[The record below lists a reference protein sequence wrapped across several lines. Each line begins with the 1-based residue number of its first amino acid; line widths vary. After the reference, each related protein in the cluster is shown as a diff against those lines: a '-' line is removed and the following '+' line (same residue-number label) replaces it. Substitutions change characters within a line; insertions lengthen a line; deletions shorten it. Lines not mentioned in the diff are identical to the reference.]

1 MINIDVMNLNIGTL
15 ERLVAAASYESN
27 DVYNKLQNLAK
38 AYQENP
44 SPETRA
50 AYLEYKSITF
60 PIRYGAS
67 K

>member
-1 MINIDVMNLNIGTL
+1 MINIDVMNLDIGTL
-15 ERLVAAASYESN
+15 ERLVVATSYESS

-50 AYLEYKSITF
+50 AYLEYKAITF